1 MRAAAAIW
9 FLFAAVLL
17 LVFLRELSEDR
28 GPGVLLM
35 VGLFSLTSAWLG
47 GQLWRAPSLPVVII
61 SMCVAA
67 FIVFLWLVVLVEGR
81 IGSPWALIVPLL
93 AGSAALLA
101 LMSRATAR

>member
-1 MRAAAAIW
+1 MRSAAAIW

-35 VGLFSLTSAWLG
+35 VGLFGLTSAWLG
-47 GQLWRAPSLPVVII
+47 WQLGRAPSLAVVII
-61 SMCVAA
+61 SVCVAA

-81 IGSPWALIVPLL
+81 IGSPWALVVPLL